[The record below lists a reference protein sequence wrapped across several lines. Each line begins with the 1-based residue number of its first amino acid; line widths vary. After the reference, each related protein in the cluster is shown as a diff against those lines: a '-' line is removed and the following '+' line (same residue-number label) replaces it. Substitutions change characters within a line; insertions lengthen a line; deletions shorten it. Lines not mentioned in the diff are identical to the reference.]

1 MNRMTNDEC
10 GMTNGEPLMKSTV
23 LQPAKHGF
31 VVDVEQG
38 TRRTQV
44 RVFEFEE
51 QPFQT
56 GVCEMPVPLSV
67 PVAIQR
73 LREVMEAL
81 RESIYPQIGGMIQGM
96 ISESESVQSAK
107 SADEGRDVR

>member
-1 MNRMTNDEC
+1 MNGMTNDEC
-10 GMTNGEPLMKSTV
+10 GMTNGEPVMKSTV

-38 TRRTQV
+38 TRRTHV

-51 QPFQT
+51 QPFQS
-56 GVCEMPVPLSV
+56 GVCEMPLSV

-81 RESIYPQIGGMIQGM
+81 RESIHPQIGGMIQGM
-96 ISESESVQSAK
+96 ISESESAQSAK
-107 SADEGRDVR
+107 SADEGRAAR